1 MDGQEEKKQIT
12 YDTVDKFY
20 LNNTSTNMSFAEKAA
35 LSPIDDIKSKCDS
48 ILTNNNSSNNFNIL
62 CLTLLSYFKLSK
74 IPGSSKNPD
83 DYCGYANYWLN
94 NKVRNNNG
102 ELEEYASNF
111 FEIFSSSA
119 YMDFIP
125 SECKK
130 YIYNLG
136 EDKFKKMKILFTYYN
151 DYNNFRMNKKIKPN
165 LSCTYAQNCAN
176 IYKDNIIKCSTFE
189 DDFCTKLKEFKNTL
203 MQELKSPG
211 ICTAEQEIILSI
223 DRTMAESSSQK
234 GSEEPTQASTIS
246 ASTFGTTMGVPLVLL
261 LLYKFTPFGS
271 WLSPQIGNI
280 KNRFNISDNEQ
291 NDSLF
296 NYSELNSSNEQYNVP
311 YNIIGN

>member
-1 MDGQEEKKQIT
+1 MDGQGEKKEIT

-20 LNNTSTNMSFAEKAA
+20 LNNINTNMSIAEYAA
-35 LSPIDDIKSKCDS
+35 LSPIHDIKSKCES
-48 ILTNNNSSNNFNIL
+48 ILTNNNSNHNFNIL
-62 CLTLLSYFKLSK
+62 CLTLLSYFKLSTN
-74 IPGSSKNPD
+74 PGSSKNPD
-83 DYCGYANYWLN
+83 NYCGYANYWLN
-94 NKVRNNNG
+94 NKVRKNNG

-111 FEIFSSSA
+111 FEVFSSSA
-119 YMDFIP
+119 YIDFVG

-136 EDKFKKMKILFTYYN
+136 EDKFKKMNILFTYYN
-151 DYNNFRMNKKIKPN
+151 DYNKFLMNKMSKPD
-165 LSCTYAQNCAN
+165 LSCTYAQNCAT
-176 IYKDNIIKCSTFE
+176 IYKDNIMKCSTLE
-189 DDFCTKLKEFKNTL
+189 DEFCTKLRDFKDTL
-203 MQELKSPG
+203 MEQLKSLRICAAQQEL
-211 ICTAEQEIILSI
+211 ILSI

-234 GSEEPTQASTIS
+234 QSEESTPASTIS
-246 ASTFGTTMGVPLVLL
+246 ASTFGTTMGVPLILL

-280 KNRFNISDNEQ
+280 KNRFNIADNEQ
-291 NDSLF
+291 NESLF